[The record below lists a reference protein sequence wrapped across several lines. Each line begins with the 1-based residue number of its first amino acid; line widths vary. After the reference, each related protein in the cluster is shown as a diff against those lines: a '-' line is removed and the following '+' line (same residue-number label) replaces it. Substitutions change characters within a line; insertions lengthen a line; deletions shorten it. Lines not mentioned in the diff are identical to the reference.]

1 MAVRKDWKLLA
12 TILDKAM
19 THVDPLQYDAI
30 VGKWIGSMDPAGEL
44 TTLTRE
50 EKEYLGA
57 KEQISLCVRPDAPPF
72 ESLDS
77 TGGYRGIVADFYQV
91 MSRKIGVPI
100 RVSDKVADVS
110 GCDVTAVM
118 TDNPSG
124 PSIMQPGSA
133 YASYPLVIATDRNA
147 LYINTLDAVGEKPIA
162 VSTRAPFYT
171 VIQTNYPDVTVIP
184 VDSVAQGLEKVQK
197 GEVFGLVDTA
207 PAIGHYIQENNLFD
221 LKISGELPYQ
231 VQLQP
236 GIRSD
241 DPVLFQIFEKAVH
254 SLTSEEKKQIF
265 QNWMTINYEQGVDY
279 TLLWRILTVLAI
291 IGFFAVYR
299 HISITRYNLKLGRL
313 NRDLVEANKNWKP
326 SPTWTGSPAFPTAGN
341 LMRCWRPSGNGA
353 REIT

>member
-1 MAVRKDWKLLA
+1 
-12 TILDKAM
+12 
-19 THVDPLQYDAI
+19 
-30 VGKWIGSMDPAGEL
+30 
-44 TTLTRE
+44 
-50 EKEYLGA
+50 
-57 KEQISLCVRPDAPPF
+57 
-72 ESLDS
+72 
-77 TGGYRGIVADFYQV
+77 

-313 NRDLVEANKNWKP
+313 NRDLVEANK
-326 SPTWTGSPAFPTAGN
+326 TGSHLLPGRAHRHSQP
-341 LMRCWRPSGNGA
+341 P
-353 REIT
+353 EI

>member
-184 VDSVAQGLEKVQK
+184 VDSVAQGLEKFK
-197 GEVFGLVDTA
+197 
-207 PAIGHYIQENNLFD
+207 
-221 LKISGELPYQ
+221 
-231 VQLQP
+231 
-236 GIRSD
+236 
-241 DPVLFQIFEKAVH
+241 KAKC
-254 SLTSEEKKQIF
+254 SA
-265 QNWMTINYEQGVDY
+265 W
-279 TLLWRILTVLAI
+279 W
-291 IGFFAVYR
+291 
-299 HISITRYNLKLGRL
+299 TR
-313 NRDLVEANKNWKP
+313 P
-326 SPTWTGSPAFPTAGN
+326 
-341 LMRCWRPSGNGA
+341 RPSG
-353 REIT
+353 ITFRKTTCST